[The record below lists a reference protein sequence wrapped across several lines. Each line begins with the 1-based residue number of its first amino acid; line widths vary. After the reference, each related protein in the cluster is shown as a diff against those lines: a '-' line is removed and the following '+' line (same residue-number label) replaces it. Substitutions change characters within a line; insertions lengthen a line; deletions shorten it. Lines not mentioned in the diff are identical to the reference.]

1 MLDKKQIRTIFLFAF
16 KMGHEA
22 ARQLTPSTTCLSQ
35 KLLMN
40 LQCSGGS
47 GSFAKEV
54 RALKMRTA
62 MASHQE
68 LTMTNWKHH
77 WSWSCYNCMRSCQ
90 RTQSFYGQWHLK
102 QTGKMKK
109 LGKWVPSELT
119 KTQNIIVLKCC
130 LILFY
135 TTTMNCF
142 LIRLWGVM
150 KSGFYT
156 IISDDQLSGWTKKKL
171 QSTSQ
176 SQTCTKRRSWSLFGG
191 LLPIWSSIVFW
202 ILVKPSHLRSTRSK
216 SMRCTKNCKACSC
229 HWSTQW
235 AQFFSKTMPDHTS
248 ENQHFKSWM
257 NWATQFCLIHHI
269 HLTSRQPTTT
279 SSSISTTFTGK
290 VLPQTAGGRNSF
302 PRVCLILKRGSLHYR
317 NKQTSFSLAKMCWL

>member
-1 MLDKKQIRTIFLFAF
+1 MEMMLDKTQIQTIFLFAF

-62 MASHQE
+62 MASHRE

-90 RTQSFYGQWHLK
+90 RTQSFCGQWHLK

-119 KTQNIIVLKCC
+119 KTQNIVVLKCC

-135 TTTMNCF
+135 ATTMNCF

-176 SQTCTKRRSWSLFGG
+176 SQTCT
-191 LLPIWSSIVFW
+191 
-202 ILVKPSHLRSTRSK
+202 
-216 SMRCTKNCKACSC
+216 
-229 HWSTQW
+229 Q
-235 AQFFSKTMPDHTS
+235 
-248 ENQHFKSWM
+248 
-257 NWATQFCLIHHI
+257 
-269 HLTSRQPTTT
+269 
-279 SSSISTTFTGK
+279 
-290 VLPQTAGGRNSF
+290 
-302 PRVCLILKRGSLHYR
+302 
-317 NKQTSFSLAKMCWL
+317 